1 VVLQHEVT
9 QKPTSATGCQEAERM
24 SKETTNLE
32 VLSNRTGFNSAVR
45 YMNKTIEIS
54 GTLGSSVNLG
64 DLLYERGDENLS
76 GDRGGL
82 LLRMLLVDKLGYK
95 TVSSNLGTVA
105 GDVPVLASEFE
116 KWKAVDLVVAYHHP
130 DLGLLIANPKI
141 AEELANFGMLRKR
154 ELLVVYAGKGSVPA
168 DESCQKA
175 AELAV
180 ALFEG
185 GKAKIPAELLKGGF
199 SAKKLKKA
207 EEEKPA
213 KTRAARAEKPA
224 RAAKAVKPARGRGK
238 AVAPA
243 PAPRESARVAP
254 PVVTAAAPA
263 ISKGPMRMTPMY
275 SVVVSNE
282 LFHNG
287 NVEAWK
293 RIVASYKVKYPA
305 LEVYIYY
312 EGERILDINSLFKW
326 GKVKHGSAIQF
337 AVAGNDIKDV
347 AKLQRYLVQ
356 GASHQFEA
364 FLHGPVNS
372 VLRLFG

>member
-1 VVLQHEVT
+1 
-9 QKPTSATGCQEAERM
+9 M

-32 VLSNRTGFNSAVR
+32 VLSTRAGFNSAVR
-45 YMNKTIEIS
+45 HMNKTIEIS
-54 GTLGSSVNLG
+54 GTLGPNANLG

-76 GDRGGL
+76 GERGAL

-95 TVSSNLGTVA
+95 TVSANLGSVA
-105 GDVPVLASEFE
+105 ENIPALAAEFN
-116 KWKAVDLVVAYHHP
+116 KWKAVDLIVAYHHP

-141 AEELANFGMLRKR
+141 AEELTNFGMLRKR
-154 ELLVVYAGKGSVPA
+154 ELLVVYAGKGGDKA
-168 DESCQKA
+168 DEICRKA

-185 GKAKIPAELLKGGF
+185 KKAKASADLLKGSF
-199 SAKKLKKA
+199 AARKLKKT
-207 EEEKPA
+207 EEKPA
-213 KTRAARAEKPA
+213 KAPRAARAAKRAKPA
-224 RAAKAVKPARGRGK
+224 KRGRAAA
-238 AVAPA
+238 APA
-243 PAPRESARVAP
+243 AAPETPKETRVAA
-254 PVVTAAAPA
+254 PVVTSTAPA
-263 ISKGPMRMTPMY
+263 ISKGPVRMTPMY
-275 SVVVSNE
+275 SVVVQNE

-293 RIVASYKVKYPA
+293 RIVASYNAKYPA
-305 LEVYIYY
+305 LQVYIYY
-312 EGERILDINSLFKW
+312 EGERILDINALFKW

-337 AVAGNDIKDV
+337 AVSGNEIKDV

-372 VLRLFG
+372 VLKLFG